1 MHIVDM
7 HGSSLSQLPVGFAP
21 RAARLVGGKRF
32 TRVFRH
38 GINIRIERQRFFQHQ
53 RSVGV
58 VRTQDDGRFVGTT
71 RSLQSVFDA
80 GNDGFLHPRHVVL
93 NRCHGLAE
101 TNQEAHFRVFLYE
114 GSDGLTGIVADQRRD
129 GTVAVLRLQSIMV
142 GKGFRQDDI
151 IEHLDDADAA
161 TVSLIN
167 EEREHIL
174 ILLHGGIVNL
184 WCERIVVQFHQRGKG
199 MTVPQVHRIHII
211 GGQHV
216 EIFNPKGFVVEPREV
231 LGRIRI
237 FVDPMPR
244 QINRL
249 LQSHTG
255 TAKHHLGSFGDGG
268 KTFVGTVHQIVFLQ
282 TVHAIDNA
290 RTVITR
296 NGNLL
301 ALLFYSKALSRR
313 ATGNPQGDSMPLF
326 ERFQQRGCIFCLR
339 SNAPLLYLNL
349 GRDREATG

>member
-1 MHIVDM
+1 
-7 HGSSLSQLPVGFAP
+7 
-21 RAARLVGGKRF
+21 
-32 TRVFRH
+32 
-38 GINIRIERQRFFQHQ
+38 
-53 RSVGV
+53 
-58 VRTQDDGRFVGTT
+58 
-71 RSLQSVFDA
+71 
-80 GNDGFLHPRHVVL
+80 
-93 NRCHGLAE
+93 
-101 TNQEAHFRVFLYE
+101 
-114 GSDGLTGIVADQRRD
+114 
-129 GTVAVLRLQSIMV
+129 MV

-174 ILLHGGIVNL
+174 ILLHGGIIYL
-184 WCERIVVQFHQRGKG
+184 WCERIIVQFHQRGKG
-199 MTVPQVHRIHII
+199 MTVPKIHRIHII

-216 EIFNPKGFVVEPREV
+216 KIFNPKGFIVEPREV

-237 FVDPMPR
+237 FVDPMTG
-244 QINRL
+244 QIDRL

-296 NGNLL
+296 NDNLL
-301 ALLFYSKALSRR
+301 ALLFYSKALGRST
-313 ATGNPQGDSMPLF
+313 TGNPQGDGMPLF

-339 SNAPLLYLNL
+339 SNAPLLHLDF
-349 GRDREATG
+349 GRNGEATG